1 MACGVNLE
9 CGENVC
15 CIHAE
20 LLPGDFLVTLS
31 RVSGTDE
38 CQVKEAFFTDIPEK
52 VLYLPELAVEAVVH
66 TDVFHLFSLLPL
78 LPFSISLLLVEV
90 GRVVQVELRD
100 HIQARPKFAKMFRF
114 ISKTRNYNLSEKG
127 KNLARKR
134 RILPQ
139 NTVF

>member
-52 VLYLPELAVEAVVH
+52 VLYLPELAVQAVVH
-66 TDVFHLFSLLPL
+66 IDILHLFRLFPPFPL
-78 LPFSISLLLVEV
+78 CISFLLVEV
-90 GRVVQVELRD
+90 GRVVQVELGD
-100 HIQARPKFAKMFRF
+100 HIQARP
-114 ISKTRNYNLSEKG
+114 EKE
-127 KNLARKR
+127 N
-134 RILPQ
+134 
-139 NTVF
+139 